1 MTIRHIIVYKGMLC
15 SLALIQKEYG
25 PAYLEVVNQ
34 RDAIEGTLQGPPYF
48 PSDFD
53 DFVENLKK
61 SKGKDEVFAI
71 LLHEKSGDEIY
82 YRYIGHTG
90 IHGMRWP
97 DGRGTTGSLI
107 IDVGLQGKGVGT
119 EAKLLLLYHC
129 FIVRNLRKVQSNV
142 KAWNA
147 KSLGHLIKTGY
158 RMWGRSRA
166 NIAHNGEFVDE
177 IFLEVFPQDWRPIW
191 DQYKLTGELPKL
203 TDEQR
208 ALVKKETNT

>member
-1 MTIRHIIVYKGMLC
+1 M
-15 SLALIQKEYG
+15 QKEYG

-53 DFVENLKK
+53 DFVENLLKT
-61 SKGKDEVFAI
+61 KGKDEVFAI
-71 LLHEKSGDEIY
+71 LLHEKSGDEIH

-158 RMWGRSRA
+158 RMWGRSSA

>member
-1 MTIRHIIVYKGMLC
+1 MTIRHIIVYKGILC
-15 SLALIQKEYG
+15 SLALMQKEYG

-53 DFVENLKK
+53 DFVENLLKT
-61 SKGKDEVFAI
+61 KGKDEVFAI
-71 LLHEKSGDEIY
+71 LLHEKSGDEIH

-158 RMWGRSRA
+158 RMWGRSSA